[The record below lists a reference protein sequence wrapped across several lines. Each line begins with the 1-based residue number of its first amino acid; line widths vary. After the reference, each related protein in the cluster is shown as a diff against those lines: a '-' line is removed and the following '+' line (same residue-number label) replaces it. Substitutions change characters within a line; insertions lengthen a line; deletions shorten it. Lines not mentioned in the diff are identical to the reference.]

1 MCKSQRGILI
11 FSALFVVA
19 ICGGCYTVIKHPRPI
34 RDDGQAVADKVT
46 FGSECQSC
54 HTGSAWTH
62 TGIAVPPPR
71 PALSSNWYY
80 YYETPWWY
88 GYYASKEEAE
98 QAAQSQRS
106 FDRRKMAQPAGD
118 QSVSAPPPA
127 LPVPSGGALARPTTT
142 NDGTDS
148 QAPPAAEDDG
158 KHSGKRDTNANAD
171 SNKRR
176 TRKPNE

>member
-19 ICGGCYTVIKHPRPI
+19 ICGGCYTVIKHPRPA
-34 RDDGQAVADKVT
+34 RDDGQAAADKVT

-54 HTGSAWTH
+54 HTGGAWTH

-88 GYYASKEEAE
+88 DYYASKEEAE
-98 QAAQSQRS
+98 QAAQSQRP
-106 FDRRKMAQPAGD
+106 FDRRKMTQPSDGQAA
-118 QSVSAPPPA
+118 SAPAA
-127 LPVPSGGALARPTTT
+127 LPAPTSGALARPTTT
-142 NDGTDS
+142 NDGSDS
-148 QAPPAAEDDG
+148 QDAPAAADDG
-158 KHSGKRDTNANAD
+158 KRSGKRDTNANAD
-171 SNKRR
+171 SSKRR